1 MTYSSREEKAKKR
14 LSITC
19 CSPGRGAW
27 GRKASKHKAASCV
40 MMSVAQEITLGEP
53 VTEGNH
59 QEVTVGHVSS
69 NIQQVESG
77 ASVSSTG
84 ASIQTPTTTATE
96 DEDESEDE
104 SDILE
109 ESPCGRW
116 QKRREEVR

>member
-1 MTYSSREEKAKKR
+1 
-14 LSITC
+14 
-19 CSPGRGAW
+19 
-27 GRKASKHKAASCV
+27 
-40 MMSVAQEITLGEP
+40 MMSVAQEITLG
-53 VTEGNH
+53 TEGTH
-59 QEVTVGHVSS
+59 SEVTVGQVSS

-77 ASVSSTG
+77 ASV
-84 ASIQTPTTTATE
+84 ASIQTPATTATE